1 MSQVTKKSEK
11 VTTPEA
17 RCGSSGETPHMYF
30 LGKWKYVPCKTR
42 VYFHYAYCVLT
53 MSYCHEHHTAMHCDT
68 LHVCY
73 HWVVGHLTQTRQHS
87 TQLLATD
94 RVIVISVWP
103 QSSVSSIQVQCQ
115 ARRWLH
121 PARRPGPG
129 QSHHTKLESKGV
141 NKISLYISQYWE
153 NDPNTNDFFLLTLT
167 LPPF

>member
-1 MSQVTKKSEK
+1 MRSHPKNDIYSCQM
-11 VTTPEA
+11 
-17 RCGSSGETPHMYF
+17 RLLGGSPYMYF

-73 HWVVGHLTQTRQHS
+73 RWVVEHLTQTRQHS

-94 RVIVISVWP
+94 RVTVISVWP

-121 PARRPGPG
+121 PARRPG
-129 QSHHTKLESKGV
+129 QSHHQCSPTQHWRIKVSAKFPRIFHNIGRRILC
-141 NKISLYISQYWE
+141 
-153 NDPNTNDFFLLTLT
+153 TTDFFLLKVY
-167 LPPF
+167 